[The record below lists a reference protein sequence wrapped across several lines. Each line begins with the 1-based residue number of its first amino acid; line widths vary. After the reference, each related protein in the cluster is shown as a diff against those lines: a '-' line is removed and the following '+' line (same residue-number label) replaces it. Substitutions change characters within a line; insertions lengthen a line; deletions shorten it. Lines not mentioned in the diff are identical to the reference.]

1 MSKILL
7 VEGNDD
13 LHVVLAL
20 LRKFNIP
27 ETFQIVDC
35 KGIDSLLKSLPV
47 RLKASGVEKIALIVD
62 ADQNIS
68 GRWIELGAVLKPLV
82 ADFPDIPAQAGTFLK
97 TNTNQE
103 IMIWIMPNNEIS
115 GMPEDFINFLISE
128 NDSLKPYVDQS
139 LTEIETAGLNNYP
152 LNQHSK
158 ALIHTWLAWQEDPGT
173 PLGLSITKRYLT
185 TDEATCIRFVE
196 WLTKI

>member
-1 MSKILL
+1 M

-27 ETFQIVDC
+27 QTFQIVDC

-115 GMPEDFINFLISE
+115 GMLEDFINFLIPE
-128 NDSLKPYVDQS
+128 NDSLKTYVDQS

-158 ALIHTWLAWQEDPGT
+158 ALIHTWLAWQEDPGNHW
-173 PLGLSITKRYLT
+173 G
-185 TDEATCIRFVE
+185 
-196 WLTKI
+196 

>member
-1 MSKILL
+1 M

-27 ETFQIVDC
+27 QTFQIVDC

-82 ADFPDIPAQAGTFLK
+82 ADFPDIPAQASTFLK

-115 GMPEDFINFLISE
+115 GMLEDFINFLIPE

>member
-1 MSKILL
+1 M

-27 ETFQIVDC
+27 QTFQIVDC

-115 GMPEDFINFLISE
+115 GMLEDFINFLIPE

-158 ALIHTWLAWQEDPGT
+158 ALIHTWLAWQDSPGMPIGVAIT
-173 PLGLSITKRYLT
+173 HSYLDTNSDLGY
-185 TDEATCIRFVE
+185 EFVE
-196 WLTKI
+196 WLRELFG